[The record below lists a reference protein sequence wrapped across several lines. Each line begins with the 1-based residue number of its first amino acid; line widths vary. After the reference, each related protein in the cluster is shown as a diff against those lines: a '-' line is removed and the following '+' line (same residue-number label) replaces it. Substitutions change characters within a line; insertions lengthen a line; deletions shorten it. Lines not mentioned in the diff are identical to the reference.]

1 MSEKD
6 RESRWLE
13 TIKALEKE
21 RDLLR
26 RRVQE
31 LEEALQGCLSRSRHC
46 PGCGFAEWWLDAT
59 QVLSEKKGTFL
70 SGQYPVVPWMRT
82 RKT

>member
-6 RESRWLE
+6 RASRWLE
-13 TIKALEKE
+13 TIKGLEKE

-31 LEEALQGCLSRSRHC
+31 LEEALQGCLSRSRH
-46 PGCGFAEWWLDAT
+46 
-59 QVLSEKKGTFL
+59 
-70 SGQYPVVPWMRT
+70 
-82 RKT
+82 

>member
-31 LEEALQGCLSRSRHC
+31 LEEALQGCLSRSRH
-46 PGCGFAEWWLDAT
+46 
-59 QVLSEKKGTFL
+59 
-70 SGQYPVVPWMRT
+70 
-82 RKT
+82 